1 MPSPVDSP
9 PDIVPQPRRFLIAA
23 GTSDYKHL
31 PKDAQ
36 LPSVRQDL
44 ARIRKLFCETLNYE
58 DALPDLKINP
68 RKEPFREALRDWIR
82 QKDRRES
89 DIVVIYYSGHGDIE
103 QDRHYLLT
111 SDSKPD
117 DLLDTAI

>member
-1 MPSPVDSP
+1 M
-9 PDIVPQPRRFLIAA
+9 VPQQRRFLIAA

-68 RKEPFREALRDWIR
+68 RREPFREALRDWIR
-82 QKDRRES
+82 HEDRSES
-89 DIVVIYYSGHGDIE
+89 DIVVIYYS
-103 QDRHYLLT
+103 
-111 SDSKPD
+111 
-117 DLLDTAI
+117 